1 MAGSRR
7 VQTKTLN
14 LPFAL
19 YHDGTRGW
27 SVYGNPY
34 GSGPQYGSGSATIT
48 GIAKGTTCGATR
60 HGGVIPA
67 TGGTWN
73 THRSPL
79 HDYLD
84 REWCDDPCEHEQN
97 DSVIDSLCVRNLG
110 THGGS
115 G

>member
-48 GIAKGTTCGATR
+48 AMGVVSVEDAHRSSERRRQHRFGAQATR
-60 HGGVIPA
+60 HHEP
-67 TGGTWN
+67 W
-73 THRSPL
+73 RSV
-79 HDYLD
+79 
-84 REWCDDPCEHEQN
+84 R
-97 DSVIDSLCVRNLG
+97 DSDNYADVPQPKKG
-110 THGGS
+110 
-115 G
+115 